1 MANSSP
7 SKNGDAKSGNT
18 ESGSL
23 ESSSIEN
30 DFESELPSS
39 GLPKWVPQTRRSQT
53 KRSPQTI
60 ATEPSNGFSAQAF
73 TSDDSG
79 AETSGADTSG
89 AMTSNPGISAAQ
101 LSTAQPS
108 TAQPSTAQPST
119 AQPST
124 AQPSTAGIPSLDPP
138 AKSQE
143 VDSRYNRTFTADY
156 NPDPDLQADNADI
169 ETHPLNRAQL
179 NGTSSGM
186 LSMVKKNDGSG
197 AVNGSPE
204 RYRRQ
209 PAINPIKVAQ
219 APVSVV
225 AIASVIVVV
234 IGFTLSSFWLTLA
247 GSLVAFIVSLRL
259 LAPTLQEALS
269 DLSQQQKALFIAVPG
284 LLIGIVGLFSTSGIA
299 RPVARWGSGLRW
311 DIISALGDFLGAIG
325 QIFIAILAVYVAWR
339 QYIISRDLT
348 VQQNLITQQQTIDSY
363 FQGIS
368 ELVLDDEGLLE
379 DWPQERV
386 IAEARTAAILS
397 SVDADG
403 KAKVLRFL
411 SRSKL
416 LTPLA
421 RDQRLGRPILDGFGG
436 YAEDRAS
443 GTRVIDLGVML
454 AAANIMGT
462 DLRWLDLSES
472 NLIRAN
478 LADCDLVRTN
488 FARAILCDANFTNT
502 DIMGVRLFYGELE
515 TATPRTRQDVP
526 NYTTGEFTGAVV
538 EGADLTNAQRL
549 SEVQR
554 CYCCAWGGSKTRGTI
569 PGGCDGIPNR
579 LGR

>member
-1 MANSSP
+1 MANSP
-7 SKNGDAKSGNT
+7 PFENGDA
-18 ESGSL
+18 ESRSV
-23 ESSSIEN
+23 ESSALEN
-30 DFESELPSS
+30 DFESELPS
-39 GLPKWVPQTRRSQT
+39 GNLPQWVPQT
-53 KRSPQTI
+53 KRSASQKNRQVNRQ
-60 ATEPSNGFSAQAF
+60 AVSQPSNAPPNALSPNALLPNVLSSNVLSSNAPPNAPSSNGIASKNG
-73 TSDDSG
+73 TDTDPSSSD
-79 AETSGADTSG
+79 T
-89 AMTSNPGISAAQ
+89 PV
-101 LSTAQPS
+101 QP
-108 TAQPSTAQPST
+108 P
-119 AQPST
+119 
-124 AQPSTAGIPSLDPP
+124 
-138 AKSQE
+138 E
-143 VDSRYNRTFTADY
+143 VDSRYNRAFTADY

-179 NGTSSGM
+179 NGTVPVAKTNQGN
-186 LSMVKKNDGSG
+186 KATNTG
-197 AVNGSPE
+197 PE

-225 AIASVIVVV
+225 AIASVLVVV
-234 IGFTLSSFWLTLA
+234 VGFTLSNFWLTLA

-269 DLSQQQKALFIAVPG
+269 DLSQQQKALLIAVPG
-284 LLIGIVGLFSTSGIA
+284 LLFGIVGLISTSGIA
-299 RPVARWGSGLRW
+299 RPIARWGSGLRW

-436 YAEDRAS
+436 YAEDRPG

-454 AAANIMGT
+454 AAANLAGT
-462 DLRWLDLSES
+462 DLRWLDLSEA

-478 LADCDLVRTN
+478 LTDCDLVRTN
-488 FARAILCDANFTNT
+488 FVRAILCDANFTNT

-515 TATPRTRQDVP
+515 TATPRTRHDPP
-526 NYTTGEFTGAVV
+526 NYTTGEFTGAVI
-538 EGADLTNAQRL
+538 EGADLTNVQRL

-554 CYCCAWGGSKTRGTI
+554 CYCCAWGGSQTRGTL

>member
-1 MANSSP
+1 MANSSSSEQSNTRP
-7 SKNGDAKSGNT
+7 TGSDNSAFNTGANNLAANGLDANGLDAS
-18 ESGSL
+18 SL
-23 ESSSIEN
+23 DAHDSEANSL
-30 DFESELPSS
+30 ESELPNSTFS
-39 GLPKWVPQTRRSQT
+39 RDFPKWTPESQRATNQPFNAQQTSSNRPIRATASQSQT
-53 KRSPQTI
+53 NQTQ
-60 ATEPSNGFSAQAF
+60 NGS
-73 TSDDSG
+73 
-79 AETSGADTSG
+79 
-89 AMTSNPGISAAQ
+89 Q
-101 LSTAQPS
+101 L
-108 TAQPSTAQPST
+108 
-119 AQPST
+119 
-124 AQPSTAGIPSLDPP
+124 PSLSLT
-138 AKSQE
+138 AKTPGNSQ
-143 VDSRYNRTFTADY
+143 RYNESFTVDY

-169 ETHPLNRAQL
+169 ETHPLTRSQLISSAAAAQNNAL
-179 NGTSSGM
+179 KKTSSAKG
-186 LSMVKKNDGSG
+186 KNKGDMK
-197 AVNGSPE
+197 E
-204 RYRRQ
+204 RYQRQ
-209 PAINPIKVAQ
+209 PVINPIKVAQ
-219 APVSVV
+219 APVSVI

-259 LAPTLQEALS
+259 LAPTLQEALG
-269 DLSQQQKALFIAVPG
+269 DLSQQQKALLIAIPG
-284 LLIGIVGLFSTSGIA
+284 LLFGIVGLIATSGIA
-299 RPVARWGSGLRW
+299 RPIARWGSSLRW

-325 QIFIAILAVYVAWR
+325 QIFIAVLAVYVAWR

-421 RDQRLGRPILDGFGG
+421 RDQRLGRPILDGLGG
-436 YAEDRAS
+436 YAEDRLS

-454 AAANIMGT
+454 AAATLAST
-462 DLRWLDLSES
+462 DLRWLDLSDA

-478 LADCDLVRTN
+478 LTDCDLVRTN
-488 FARAILCDANFTNT
+488 FSRAILCDANLTNT
-502 DIMGVRLFYGELE
+502 DIMGVRFFYGDLD
-515 TATPRTRQDVP
+515 TATPRTRQDP
-526 NYTTGEFTGAVV
+526 PTYETGEFTGAVV
-538 EGADLTNAQRL
+538 EGADFTNMQRL
-549 SEVQR
+549 SDRQR
-554 CYCCAWGGSKTRGTI
+554 CYCCAWSGGKSRGTI
-569 PGGCDGIPNR
+569 PGGCEGIPNR